1 MALPAAQ
8 PDAHADEQR
17 PWIKQLTTHVIAA
30 ELNLTFF
37 AARKGKN
44 SEEYQSAL
52 KEFATV
58 WYLLKQN
65 RHRDEFVKEIAP
77 LNA

>member
-1 MALPAAQ
+1 M
-8 PDAHADEQR
+8 AHAADSSNAHAEEQR

-37 AARKGKN
+37 AARKGKD
-44 SEEYQSAL
+44 SPEYQNAL

-65 RHRDEFVKEIAP
+65 RHRDEFVKEIVA
-77 LNA
+77 